1 MNPATLS
8 NWVRISRTLSMEPNT
23 MKRLLNLIFAAA
35 FATSVASAQEIDLG
49 PSIGV
54 KGTVNTAV
62 PGEGLKTGFAINSLP
77 DFGLTTRILFSPNSG
92 IGMLL
97 DLEMSGYGYLM
108 RPENEDVA
116 DDDNSFITRHSY
128 VTVAPSLNLGGLTLG
143 VGISFPTG
151 QTTTEVDG
159 DQSWSPT
166 GTQASPVLD
175 ARLGAMIPLYR
186 GKGGEFNMVIRASYM
201 LGGHYTTEIRTYPLS
216 PNTSNPQSAGLVVGF
231 NYLFR
236 VVE

>member
-1 MNPATLS
+1 
-8 NWVRISRTLSMEPNT
+8 
-23 MKRLLNLIFAAA
+23 MKRLLTLIFAAA
-35 FATSVASAQEIDLG
+35 IATSAASAQEIDLG

-54 KGTVNTAV
+54 KGTVNTVA
-62 PGEGLKTGFAINSLP
+62 PGDGLKTGFAINGLP
-77 DFGLTTRILFSPNSG
+77 DIGLTTRVLFSPGSG

-97 DLEMSGYGYLM
+97 DLEMSGYGYLI
-108 RPENEDVA
+108 RPENEDIA

-128 VTVAPSLNLGGLTLG
+128 FTVAPSLNLGGLTLG

-159 DQSWSPT
+159 DQAINPV

-201 LGGHYTTEIRTYPLS
+201 LGGHYTTDVGTYPLS
-216 PNTSNPQSAGLVVGF
+216 LKTSNPQSAGLVLGF

-236 VVE
+236 VLE